1 VIGAD
6 PADVLLARIAA
17 LEAERDRLRREI
29 ACERLDVR
37 AAPPGWMRDP
47 EGFATRLGALVRLEG
62 LRDENGGLVWHWYI
76 DACDDGDPSQVAPT
90 ALAAMEA
97 ADAARG
103 TRGAGDE

>member
-29 ACERLDVR
+29 ACERLDAS

-62 LRDENGGLVWHWYI
+62 LRDENGGLLWCWYI
-76 DACDDGDPSQVAPT
+76 DACDDGDPSPAAPT
-90 ALAAMEA
+90 PLPAMGA
-97 ADAARG
+97 ADPARG
-103 TRGAGDE
+103 PRGAGNE